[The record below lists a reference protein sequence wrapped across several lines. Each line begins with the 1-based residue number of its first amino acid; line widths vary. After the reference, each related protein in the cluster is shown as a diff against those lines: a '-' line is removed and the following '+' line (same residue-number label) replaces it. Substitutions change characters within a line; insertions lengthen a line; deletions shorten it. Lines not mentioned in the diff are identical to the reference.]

1 MNFPNK
7 PRGTQDIFSSRAL
20 TYQRVQQVITKILH
34 NNNYQPM
41 IFPTFEAKELFTK
54 SLGLTTD
61 IINKEMYIFQDRK
74 GRELALR
81 PEGTASV
88 ARLVLQNNLIKE
100 GYPLKLFYWANMF
113 RYERPQKGR
122 YREFWQLGVELVN
135 SEGVI
140 ADYQV
145 LKLISDILIGLGI
158 NDFIFNLNYLGNN
171 KTKENYKVKLRNFF
185 HGKESKLCDDC
196 KRRYL
201 TNPLRIIDCSIC
213 QKNFSYPS
221 YESSWDENNLD
232 YVNELTQILNK
243 FNFPYQYNHRL
254 VRGLDYYTGLVFE
267 VDLGTEKAVLGGG
280 RYDNLYQEIG
290 EKNLPAIGFA
300 IGVERLVDFLEEKKI
315 LEARNY
321 VDVFFFAFDS
331 SSYFDILFWKDSLTK
346 CQLIV
351 DYNLEVRKIKT
362 LPKIIEHYQPK
373 LLILL
378 NQKGLDGSKVVV
390 KNCQTEEKEEFLLKK
405 ENLVDWVCNHFKINN
420 NG

>member
-1 MNFPNK
+1 
-7 PRGTQDIFSSRAL
+7 
-20 TYQRVQQVITKILH
+20 
-34 NNNYQPM
+34 
-41 IFPTFEAKELFTK
+41 
-54 SLGLTTD
+54 
-61 IINKEMYIFQDRK
+61 
-74 GRELALR
+74 
-81 PEGTASV
+81 
-88 ARLVLQNNLIKE
+88 
-100 GYPLKLFYWANMF
+100 
-113 RYERPQKGR
+113 
-122 YREFWQLGVELVN
+122 LGVELVN

-331 SSYFDILFWKDSLTK
+331 SSYFDILF
-346 CQLIV
+346 
-351 DYNLEVRKIKT
+351 
-362 LPKIIEHYQPK
+362 
-373 LLILL
+373 
-378 NQKGLDGSKVVV
+378 
-390 KNCQTEEKEEFLLKK
+390 
-405 ENLVDWVCNHFKINN
+405 
-420 NG
+420 

>member
-20 TYQRVQQVITKILH
+20 TYQKIQQIITKILH
-34 NNNYQPM
+34 NNNYNPV

-54 SLGLTTD
+54 SLGSATD
-61 IINKEMYIFQDRK
+61 IIHKEMYIFQDRK

-140 ADYQV
+140 TDYQV
-145 LKLISDILIGLGI
+145 LKLISDILISLGI
-158 NDFIFNLNYLGNN
+158 NDFTFNLNYLGNT
-171 KTKENYKVKLRNFF
+171 KTKEAYKNQLKDFF
-185 HGKESKLCDDC
+185 EGKESELCDDC

-201 TNPLRIIDCSIC
+201 TNPLRILDCSNC

-221 YESSWDENNLD
+221 YESSWDKRDLD
-232 YVNELTQILNK
+232 YVNELSQILNK
-243 FNFPYQYNHRL
+243 FNFPYQHNHRL

-267 VDLGTEKAVLGGG
+267 VDLGTEKAILGGG

-290 EKNLPAIGFA
+290 DKNASALGFA
-300 IGVERLVDFLEEKKI
+300 IGIERLADFLEEKKM
-315 LEARNY
+315 LEIKSC
-321 VDVFFFAFDS
+321 VDIFFFACDS
-331 SSYFDILFWKDSLTK
+331 IAYLDILSWRDSLANY
-346 CQLIV
+346 QLIV

-362 LPKIIEHYQPK
+362 LPKIVEHYQPQ
-373 LLILL
+373 LLIVLG
-378 NQKGLDGSKVVV
+378 KKE
-390 KNCQTEEKEEFLLKK
+390 TEINKILVRDCLKK
-405 ENLVDWVCNHFKINN
+405 TDFFVEKKIIIEWIIDYFKINSKDS
-420 NG
+420 